1 MKSVFNPLRM
11 AYKGKSV
18 VMLSENG
25 KAPEDNHSK
34 VAEFRGYSVGPAGFE
49 PATP

>member
-1 MKSVFNPLRM
+1 M

-34 VAEFRGYSVGPAGFE
+34 AAEFRG
-49 PATP
+49 